1 MYVDAL
7 NTETANDLYQGA
19 FSDLLPI
26 QSYPYRE
33 IENFSLH
40 QYTSV

>member
-26 QSYPYRE
+26 QSYSYRE